1 MNVHDYTKSDFL
13 KMENFLPKKPF
24 NEVVIVPTRKMHES
38 GYESMKFILASGSE
52 IVGVVS
58 GWSDVMHLNGIGG
71 YGRDITTALKTR
83 KVDLV
88 GWRIDCLH
96 KSHCVRLFTDKQLE
110 LDEGF
115 IGSDFIF
122 YVK

>member
-13 KMENFLPKKPF
+13 KMENFLPKEPF
-24 NEVVIVPTRKMHES
+24 NEVVIVPTRKKHES
-38 GYESMKFILASGSE
+38 GYESMKFILASKSE

-71 YGRDITTALKTR
+71 YGRNMTTTLKTR

-96 KSHCVRLFTDKQLE
+96 KSHCVRLFTDKQLV